1 MSTGAQA
8 LAQTQAQEENKAI
21 ARRHFEELW
30 ARGDLTV
37 ADEIYSTS
45 AVGRHLGSPDHGGYP
60 ECERQHVLENNT
72 AFPDTSV
79 TVEDQVAAGDR
90 VVTRWTFR
98 GSHTAAPYMGVP
110 PSGRQISVS
119 GVHIHRIVDGKIVEV
134 WAYPDAL
141 SFLQQLGVIPPLG

>member
-1 MSTGAQA
+1 MGTGALA
-8 LAQTQAQEENKAI
+8 LAQTQALEENKAI
-21 ARRHFEELW
+21 ARRHFEQLW
-30 ARGDLTV
+30 AGGDLAV

-60 ECERQHVLENNT
+60 EGERQHVLESNT

-79 TVEDQVAAGDR
+79 TVEDQVAEGDR

-98 GSHTAAPYMGVP
+98 GTHTDTYMGVP
-110 PSGRQISVS
+110 PSGRQITVS

-141 SFLQQLGVIPPLG
+141 GFLQQLGVIPPLG

>member
-1 MSTGAQA
+1 MSTGA
-8 LAQTQAQEENKAI
+8 LAQTQALEENRAI
-21 ARRHFEELW
+21 ARRHFEQLW
-30 ARGDLTV
+30 AGGDLAV

-60 ECERQHVLENNT
+60 EFERQHVLENNT

-79 TVEDQVAAGDR
+79 TVEDQVAEGDR

-98 GSHTAAPYMGVP
+98 GTHTGTYMGVP
-110 PSGRQISVS
+110 PSGRQLTVS

-141 SFLQQLGVIPPLG
+141 GFLQQLGVIPPLG

>member
-1 MSTGAQA
+1 MSTGARA
-8 LAQTQAQEENKAI
+8 LVETQGLEENKAI

-30 ARGDLTV
+30 ARGDLT
-37 ADEIYSTS
+37 AAHEIYSTS
-45 AVGRHLGSPDHGGYP
+45 AVGRHLGTPDHGGYP
-60 ECERQHVLENNT
+60 ECEKQHVLEDHT

-79 TVEDQVAAGDR
+79 IVEDQVAEGDR

-98 GSHTAAPYMGVP
+98 GTHTGTYMGVP
-110 PSGRQISVS
+110 PSGRQLTVT

-141 SFLQQLGVIPPLG
+141 SFLQQLGAIPPLG

>member
-1 MSTGAQA
+1 MSTRAQA
-8 LAQTQAQEENKAI
+8 LAQTQVLEENKAI
-21 ARRHFEELW
+21 ARRHYEELW
-30 ARGDLTV
+30 ARGDLAV

-60 ECERQHVLENNT
+60 ECEKQHVFENNA

-79 TVEDQVAAGDR
+79 TVDDQVAEGDR

-98 GSHTAAPYMGVP
+98 GTHTGAYMGVP
-110 PSGRQISVS
+110 PSSRQITVS

-141 SFLQQLGVIPPLG
+141 SFLQQLGVLPPLG

>member
-8 LAQTQAQEENKAI
+8 QVQTQALEENKAI

-30 ARGDLTV
+30 ARGDLAV

-60 ECERQHVLENNT
+60 EGERQHVLESNT

-79 TVEDQVAAGDR
+79 TVEDQVAEGDR

-98 GSHTAAPYMGVP
+98 GTHTAAYMGVP
-110 PSGRQISVS
+110 PSGRQLTVS

-134 WAYPDAL
+134 WAYPDVL
-141 SFLQQLGVIPPLG
+141 GFLQQLGVIPALG